1 MVQIPVRI
9 FAVNAYNSC
18 RVPGTLHPAF
28 NLQGIY
34 AGFQD
39 VRQDIQGTEVLQAQ
53 DVFLILPVHDSW
65 LPLAMLSFVYPVRQT
80 AGLGTAP
87 AVSAAAAD
95 QAAHQTLAGITVT
108 ERSMD
113 KTLNLHVHLIP
124 DPPDLI

>member
-1 MVQIPVRI
+1 MVSFPSMVQIPVRI

-87 AVSAAAAD
+87 AVSASPAN
-95 QAAHQTLAGITVT
+95 QAAHKALA
-108 ERSMD
+108 
-113 KTLNLHVHLIP
+113 
-124 DPPDLI
+124 